1 MGIFKKEY
9 DNNSM
14 FFKILGL
21 KLKTEIN
28 LSLEDLD
35 SLVNI
40 SVFLGEY
47 LDQDTLFDSILFNA
61 RSILSADSGSIY
73 LIRENENGEKELW

>member
-1 MGIFKKEY
+1 
-9 DNNSM
+9 M